1 MDKKKKK
8 MDYWGEKKE
17 SLRAKY
23 IYDRPDRGVV
33 QHCNGCKKLAH
44 FGGCSEYM
52 LFLSLELECNNRMES
67 SL

>member
-1 MDKKKKK
+1 MDKKKRKWIIGGRKK
-8 MDYWGEKKE
+8 KALGQ
-17 SLRAKY
+17 S

-52 LFLSLELECNNRMES
+52 LFLSLELECNNQMES